1 MSKEYIETLKAE
13 EKANQD
19 TDLMSDEKV
28 YGFLGGSV
36 VILMGLAFLAA
47 INFGFSMGQ
56 VWPIVFFVPIG
67 AMTFKTVRSIRNG
80 EGVDMSSV
88 IGVLSMVLIASVWFF
103 NLNWGNIWPIFMIF
117 GGLYALSN
125 TLQDKK

>member
-1 MSKEYIETLKAE
+1 MSKEYIESLKAE
-13 EKANQD
+13 EQATQG
-19 TDLMSDEKV
+19 TEITDEKI

-36 VILMGLAFLAA
+36 VILMGLAFFAA
-47 INFGFSMGQ
+47 INFGFSVGQ

-88 IGVLSMVLIASVWFF
+88 VGVLSMVLIASVWFF

-125 TLQDKK
+125 SLQNKK